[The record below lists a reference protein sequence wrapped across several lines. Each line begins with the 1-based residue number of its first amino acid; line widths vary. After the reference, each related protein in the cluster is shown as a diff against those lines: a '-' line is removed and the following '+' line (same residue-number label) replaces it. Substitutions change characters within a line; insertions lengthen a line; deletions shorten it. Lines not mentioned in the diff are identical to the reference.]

1 VLRSY
6 GDSRVFG
13 EAYGTGPVRIVWL
26 HGWARQSRDFAA
38 AAQLLADRGI
48 ASVALDLPGFGSS
61 PAPHSAGGG
70 RHYAELIEPTLREI
84 ADGPLVLV
92 GHSFGGRIAVVVA
105 SQHPD
110 LVGELVLT
118 GVPQLV
124 RLGAPAR
131 APMTYRA
138 IRWLAQRHLISD
150 SRLEAARQKYGS
162 SDYRNAQGVM
172 RDVLVATVQET
183 YETELNTL
191 TAPIAFVWGEGD
203 RDVPIEIARR
213 AAALVQGPTTL
224 EVVAGVGHLL
234 PLEAPD
240 ALAAA
245 AEKAL
250 RL

>member
-1 VLRSY
+1 
-6 GDSRVFG
+6 
-13 EAYGTGPVRIVWL
+13 
-26 HGWARQSRDFAA
+26 
-38 AAQLLADRGI
+38 
-48 ASVALDLPGFGSS
+48 
-61 PAPHSAGGG
+61 
-70 RHYAELIEPTLREI
+70 
-84 ADGPLVLV
+84 
-92 GHSFGGRIAVVVA
+92 
-105 SQHPD
+105 
-110 LVGELVLT
+110 
-118 GVPQLV
+118 
-124 RLGAPAR
+124 
-131 APMTYRA
+131 
-138 IRWLAQRHLISD
+138 
-150 SRLEAARQKYGS
+150 
-162 SDYRNAQGVM
+162 M

-203 RDVPIEIARR
+203 RDVPVEIARR